1 MITKRLWHSL
11 AAAWQP
17 LLLAA
22 LVLLLAAG
30 GESLREALAFDREAI
45 SAGQW
50 WRLLSGHFV
59 HLSGVHAAL
68 NALGLLALALLC
80 PQRLPPWLA
89 LRRLLLLCLATGL
102 SLYYFAPSLRH
113 YVGLSG
119 VLHGLFVL
127 GLLPAALGR
136 DRWALA
142 ALLYIAAKLIV
153 EALFGAPASEEALIG
168 GPVATVAHRCGV
180 LAALAYGL
188 AFGSFRGREMLRIE
202 HYNQTP
208 SRLPL

>member
-1 MITKRLWHSL
+1 MITKRLCHSL

-17 LLLAA
+17 LLLAV

-30 GESLREALAFDREAI
+30 GEPLRAALAFDREAI
-45 SAGQW
+45 GAGQW
-50 WRLLSGHFV
+50 WLLLSGHFV
-59 HLSGVHAAL
+59 HLGAVHTLL

-80 PQRLPPWLA
+80 PQRLPPLIA
-89 LRRLLLLCLATGL
+89 LRRLGLLCLGTGL

-127 GLLPAALGR
+127 GLLPAALRR

-142 ALLYIAAKLIV
+142 ALLYLAAKLLI
-153 EALFGAPASEEALIG
+153 EWLYGAPASEEAMIG

-180 LAALAYGL
+180 LVALAYGL
-188 AFGSFRGREMLRIE
+188 AFGSFRGREAARLE
-202 HYNQTP
+202 HYNQTH